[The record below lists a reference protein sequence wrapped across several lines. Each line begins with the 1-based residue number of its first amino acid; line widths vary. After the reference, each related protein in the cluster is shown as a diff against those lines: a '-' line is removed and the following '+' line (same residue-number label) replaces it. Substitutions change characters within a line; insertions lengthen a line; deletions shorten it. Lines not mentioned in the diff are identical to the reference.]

1 MNVKPE
7 VKPEEE
13 DIKIPPPPLETD
25 DGSFDLDMAGL
36 ENRVWLVRLPKFL
49 VNKWSHLDE
58 HQNKRLG
65 QVLIKENTAPGEKQK
80 VSLRL
85 SDTPEN
91 SEIPHEYELD
101 IVKEVVNNT
110 FVFTEKDQKK
120 DKEKEKEKEESTGSS
135 GSSSAGASSSSSSS
149 AGKVTKPSAFPFART
164 IPKKTALAGRVIHEC
179 TVVPSLKDANYK
191 KVIQKRKERLQQP
204 PAARVTLLNDLPGV
218 VASSN
223 APNLRGTGS
232 QSHFMKAQKKDIKLD
247 GKAVRI
253 ERSALLDILFK
264 LFEEYPYWSLK
275 GLKER
280 TKQPEVYLREVL
292 DSMAVLNKSGPYAM
306 KYSLQQEY
314 KQLSNQSGAQEE
326 DDGADDDDDDVEM
339 ETVL

>member
-1 MNVKPE
+1 M
-7 VKPEEE
+7 
-13 DIKIPPPPLETD
+13 
-25 DGSFDLDMAGL
+25 
-36 ENRVWLVRLPKFL
+36 
-49 VNKWSHLDE
+49 
-58 HQNKRLG
+58 
-65 QVLIKENTAPGEKQK
+65 
-80 VSLRL
+80 
-85 SDTPEN
+85 
-91 SEIPHEYELD
+91 
-101 IVKEVVNNT
+101 
-110 FVFTEKDQKK
+110 
-120 DKEKEKEKEESTGSS
+120 
-135 GSSSAGASSSSSSS
+135 
-149 AGKVTKPSAFPFART
+149 
-164 IPKKTALAGRVIHEC
+164 
-179 TVVPSLKDANYK
+179 PSLKDANYK

-314 KQLSNQSGAQEE
+314 KQLSNSAGAQEE

>member
-1 MNVKPE
+1 MNVKTEEEKFTPTPE
-7 VKPEEE
+7 PEE
-13 DIKIPPPPLETD
+13 
-25 DGSFDLDMAGL
+25 SFDLDTAGL

-49 VNKWSHLDE
+49 VDKWSHLDE

-65 QVLIKENTAPGEKQK
+65 QVLIKENTAQGEKQK

-110 FVFTEKDQKK
+110 FVFTEKTQQKDK
-120 DKEKEKEKEESTGSS
+120 DKEEAKRNANTNT
-135 GSSSAGASSSSSSS
+135 GASSSASASS
-149 AGKVTKPSAFPFART
+149 ATTNKVTKPSSFPFART
-164 IPKKTALAGRVIHEC
+164 IPKQTSLAGRVIHEC

-191 KVIQKRKERLQQP
+191 KVIAKRKERLHQP
-204 PAARVTLLNDLPGV
+204 PAARVTLLNELPGV

-223 APNLRGTGS
+223 APNLRGVGS
-232 QSHFMKAQKKDIKLD
+232 QSHFMKATKKDIKLD

-292 DSMAVLNKSGPYAM
+292 ESMAVLNKSGPYAM

-314 KQLSNQSGAQEE
+314 KQLSNNNAQEE
-326 DDGADDDDDDVEM
+326 EEGGDDDDDDVEM
-339 ETVL
+339 ETVM

>member
-13 DIKIPPPPLETD
+13 DIKIPPPPLDTAD

-120 DKEKEKEKEESTGSS
+120 DKEKEKEKEESAGSGSS
-135 GSSSAGASSSSSSS
+135 SSSAGASSSS

-314 KQLSNQSGAQEE
+314 KQLSNQQGAQEE

>member
-1 MNVKPE
+1 MNVKNE
-7 VKPEEE
+7 VKAEE
-13 DIKIPPPPLETD
+13 DVKFTPPPL
-25 DGSFDLDMAGL
+25 DGEDGFDLDMAGL
-36 ENRVWLVRLPKFL
+36 EDRVWLVRLPKFL
-49 VNKWSHLDE
+49 VDKWNHLDE
-58 HQNKRLG
+58 HTNKRLG
-65 QVLIKENTAPGEKQK
+65 QVLIKENTGAPGEKQK

-110 FVFTEKDQKK
+110 FVFTEKDQEKK
-120 DKEKEKEKEESTGSS
+120 DEK
-135 GSSSAGASSSSSSS
+135 AAAPAASSSVAASSSS

-164 IPKKTALAGRVIHEC
+164 IPKKTTLAGRVIHEC

-204 PAARVTLLNDLPGV
+204 PAARVTLLTDLPGV

-223 APNLRGTGS
+223 APNLRGHGS
-232 QSHFMKAQKKDIKLD
+232 QSHFMKAPKKDFKLD

-306 KYSLQQEY
+306 KYSLQAEY
-314 KQLSNQSGAQEE
+314 KQLSNQGGAQDE
-326 DDGADDDDDDVEM
+326 DEADDDDEDVEM

>member
-1 MNVKPE
+1 MNVKSE
-7 VKPEEE
+7 VKPEDE
-13 DIKIPPPPLETD
+13 DVKIPLPPLDPE
-25 DGSFDLDMAGL
+25 DGSFDLDTAGL

-49 VNKWSHLDE
+49 VDKWSHLDE
-58 HQNKRLG
+58 HTNKRLG

-110 FVFTEKDQKK
+110 FVFTEKEQKK
-120 DKEKEKEKEESTGSS
+120 DKDKDKAKEDTT
-135 GSSSAGASSSSSSS
+135 SAASSSG

-314 KQLSNQSGAQEE
+314 KQLSNSGAAQEE
-326 DDGADDDDDDVEM
+326 DEADDDDDDVEM